1 MALHQMVKVTFHWDL
16 DVHCPCSPRCVLTK
30 SMVPRVLIGALK
42 RGKCF
47 EKDWT
52 ACCEKKPATIK
63 IMTCGGKISLSREK
77 KDEHHHTHSGGI
89 SGEPNYPIE
98 KGDYSFLWFL
108 SPPKHHYHDRF
119 SHCFPY
125 PSCLHQNLTFH
136 KFNFNRRVL
145 SFRSTFGR
153 STGHNSLSS
162 IESTNIS

>member
-63 IMTCGGKISLSREK
+63 IMTCGGKISLRRERK
-77 KDEHHHTHSGGI
+77 KTSIIIHTAAASVE
-89 SGEPNYPIE
+89 SPIIQLK
-98 KGDYSFLWFL
+98 KGTTLFCDFCPLRNTITMT
-108 SPPKHHYHDRF
+108 D
-119 SHCFPY
+119 
-125 PSCLHQNLTFH
+125 FH
-136 KFNFNRRVL
+136 TAFHIHPVYTK
-145 SFRSTFGR
+145 
-153 STGHNSLSS
+153 
-162 IESTNIS
+162 I